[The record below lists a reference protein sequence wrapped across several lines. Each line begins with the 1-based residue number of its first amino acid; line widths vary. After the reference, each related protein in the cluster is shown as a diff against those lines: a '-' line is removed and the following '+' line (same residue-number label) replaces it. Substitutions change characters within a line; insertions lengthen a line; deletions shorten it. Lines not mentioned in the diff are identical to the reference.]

1 MHSTFPKYIGDAIPL
16 MKKQKYINDTRQ
28 YLLFNVSPVN
38 QQIHVIATITS
49 PTISNKKKFVNSSN
63 YKKALLTYALP
74 KRVRKTSDSSTSSAS
89 NGKESKIP
97 SKKELADKK
106 QRRWAMK
113 NGIQLI
119 NDSPQ
124 VIGNEIQL
132 KGAAFLRDLAHT
144 LMCINK
150 PQKKD
155 TSNENVFIERTYKNE
170 SITLVVDNYFCKLPL
185 LTDTTHCQ
193 KEKCDANRSYQE
205 ESAII
210 TLIQCECH
218 RKGKVRRQTTGTLQL

>member
-1 MHSTFPKYIGDAIPL
+1 MKSTFPKYCGDAIPL
-16 MKKQKYINDTRQ
+16 MKKQKYINNTRQ

-38 QQIHVIATITS
+38 QQCHLVATITS
-49 PTISNKKKFVNSSN
+49 PTISNKKKFVNVSN
-63 YKKALLTYALP
+63 HKKALLVYALP
-74 KRVRKTSDSSTSSAS
+74 KYVRKTSDSSTSSAS
-89 NGKESKIP
+89 NGKEGKIP
-97 SKKELADKK
+97 SKKELAEKK

-132 KGAAFLRDLAHT
+132 KGAAFLRELAHT
-144 LMCINK
+144 LIFINK

-155 TSNENVFIERTYKNE
+155 IGNENMFIERTYKKE
-170 SITLVVDNYFCKLPL
+170 SITLLVDNNFCKLPL
-185 LTDTTHCQ
+185 PADTTHGQ
-193 KEKCDANRSYQE
+193 KEKSDANRSYHE
-205 ESAII
+205 ESAVI
-210 TLIQCECH
+210 TLAQCECH